1 MRSIN
6 GLLSLLTIR
15 LSNLIDSNY
24 TRKASVTVIISLI
37 LLSMISVSG
46 LAGAQLISSQA
57 DSSALRDASRPLGK
71 AIDPITDCN
80 EPIDI
85 SNASSSR
92 IDDSNDNEMNARSA
106 FDNDEDTEWSEDR
119 VGAYLDF
126 DIGAIRSIC
135 DIEILWDEGDEKSY
149 NFVVSVSENGTE
161 FNDIIRASS
170 SGDSS
175 LPESYPIPDSMA
187 KQIRLTVY
195 GNSEDE
201 TAAVKEISV
210 NGRDVRKIGQE
221 YKICEDLPI
230 AKLSATPSQSGDPP
244 ENAVDGDF
252 LTTWSNIGVG
262 SFIQADLGAMKSVCG
277 VSIAWYNGESRQYEF
292 EISVSKDGMTFDQ
305 VYEGISSGSSIRP
318 QNYAFSNADAKYI
331 RITVFDNDKNNWA
344 SITELSIKGFTPP
357 LPPNEPPVANSKS
370 VSTDM
375 DVSIP
380 IKLSGSDPEGSLLT
394 FNVVDLPKHGQLSS
408 LSADTVRY
416 TPEEGY
422 SGIDSF
428 TYTVKDDKGLTS
440 SKTLVAININNKPAV
455 ANSKS
460 VSTDMDVSIPI
471 KLSGSDPEGSLL
483 TFNVVDLPKHG
494 QLSSLSADTVRYTPE
509 EGYSGIDSFTYT
521 VKDDKGLTSA
531 KATVTV
537 DIKEVLEC
545 RMLNPT
551 MVTAI
556 GSDDINVLSNVIDKN
571 LNTMWSREG
580 ADSWIQ
586 FDLGSKAKICSVDI
600 AWYRGDMR
608 QNIFTVSVSDDG
620 SVFKNIFEGESNG
633 TATGFE
639 KYNLP
644 SGADGKFVRITVNGN
659 SENNR
664 ASITEITLFGV
675 GNESEPPSSL
685 PPSQPTPGD
694 SGSDAGTN
702 DKFGIKKI
710 YSTKPGGE
718 EWFMNMQDP
727 NNDPRSKPPS
737 MSKNSDGSWRV
748 SSDQVRYGVY
758 TSAGYKPDDV
768 EKDHGVIASR
778 GYMQSP
784 NDWKNVEMT
793 GQVKFNS
800 GDSGE
805 NWAWYARGG
814 RHTGSG
820 SPDGCEG
827 SSLKGDLRY
836 SDGTVR
842 WAKEQWHVSYVFSS
856 WKNSPASADG
866 KFVGFKAM
874 MYNTIIDG
882 ETAVKLELWVD
893 PSNDNN
899 WQKAYDFIDQGG
911 WGSDGGECNGEPDQ
925 IISWGGPVASF
936 RWDGANSVDIKNL
949 SVREIVPPK

>member
-1 MRSIN
+1 MRSIS
-6 GLLSLLTIR
+6 GFLSLLTIR

-24 TRKASVTVIISLI
+24 TGKASVTFIISLI
-37 LLSMISVSG
+37 LLSMISVSD
-46 LAGAQLISSQA
+46 LAGAQLVSSQA
-57 DSSALRDASRPLGK
+57 DSSLLRDASRPIGK
-71 AIDPITDCN
+71 AINPLTDCN

-85 SNASSSR
+85 NNASSSS

-126 DIGAIRSIC
+126 DIGVIRSIC
-135 DIEILWDEGDEKSY
+135 DIEILWEEGDEKSY

-161 FNDIIRASS
+161 FKDIIRASS

-187 KQIRLTVY
+187 KQIRLSVY

-221 YKICEDLPI
+221 YKICEELPI
-230 AKLSATPSQSGDPP
+230 AKLLATPSQSGDPP
-244 ENAVDGDF
+244 ENVVDGDF
-252 LTTWSNIGVG
+252 LTTWSNNGVG

-292 EISVSKDGMTFDQ
+292 EISVSKDGMNFDQ

-318 QNYAFSNADAKYI
+318 QNYAFSDANAKYV
-331 RITVFDNDKNNWA
+331 RITVFGNDKNNWA
-344 SITELSIKGFTPP
+344 GITELSIKGFTPP
-357 LPPNEPPVANSKS
+357 LPPNESPVSNSKS

-375 DVSIP
+375 NVSIP
-380 IKLSGSDPEGSLLT
+380 IKLSGSDPEGSILT

-408 LSADTVRY
+408 VSADTVRY
-416 TPEEGY
+416 TPDEGY
-422 SGIDSF
+422 SGTDSF
-428 TYTVKDDKGLTS
+428 TY
-440 SKTLVAININNKPAV
+440 I
-455 ANSKS
+455 
-460 VSTDMDVSIPI
+460 
-471 KLSGSDPEGSLL
+471 
-483 TFNVVDLPKHG
+483 
-494 QLSSLSADTVRYTPE
+494 
-509 EGYSGIDSFTYT
+509 

-531 KATVTV
+531 KAAVTV

-556 GSDDINVLSNVIDKN
+556 GSDDINVPSNVIDKN

-608 QNIFTVSVSDDG
+608 QNVFTVSVSDDG

-675 GNESEPPSSL
+675 GNESEPPSSLPPSQPPSSL

>member
-15 LSNLIDSNY
+15 LPNLIDSNN
-24 TRKASVTVIISLI
+24 TRKASVTFIISLI
-37 LLSMISVSG
+37 ILSMISVSD
-46 LAGAQLISSQA
+46 LAGAQLVSSQA
-57 DSSALRDASRPLGK
+57 DSSVLRDASRTHDK
-71 AIDPITDCN
+71 TITPITDCN

-85 SNASSSR
+85 NNASSSS
-92 IDDSNDNEMNARSA
+92 IDDSNDNEMNVRSA
-106 FDNDEDTEWSEDR
+106 FDKDEDTEWSEDR

-161 FNDIIRASS
+161 FKDRIRASS

-221 YKICEDLPI
+221 YKICEELPI
-230 AKLSATPSQSGDPP
+230 AKLMATSSQSGDPP

-252 LTTWSNIGVG
+252 LTTWSNNGVG
-262 SFIQADLGAMKSVCG
+262 SFIQADLGEMKSVCG

-292 EISVSKDGMTFDQ
+292 EISVSKDGMNFEQ
-305 VYEGISSGSSIRP
+305 VYEGKSSGSSIRP
-318 QNYAFSNADAKYI
+318 QNYAFSDATAKYV
-331 RITVFDNDKNNWA
+331 RITVFGNDNNNWA

-357 LPPNEPPVANSKS
+357 LPPNEPPVAHSKS

-375 DVSIP
+375 NVSIP
-380 IKLSGSDPEGSLLT
+380 IKLSGSDPEGSILT
-394 FNVVDLPKHGQLSS
+394 FNIVDLPKHGQLSS
-408 LSADTVRY
+408 TSADTVRY
-416 TPEEGY
+416 TPDEGY
-422 SGIDSF
+422 SGTDSF
-428 TYTVKDDKGLTS
+428 TYTVKD
-440 SKTLVAININNKPAV
+440 N
-455 ANSKS
+455 
-460 VSTDMDVSIPI
+460 
-471 KLSGSDPEGSLL
+471 
-483 TFNVVDLPKHG
+483 
-494 QLSSLSADTVRYTPE
+494 
-509 EGYSGIDSFTYT
+509 
-521 VKDDKGLTSA
+521 KGLTSA
-531 KATVTV
+531 KATVSV

-556 GSDDINVLSNVIDKN
+556 GSDDINVPSNVIDKN
-571 LNTMWSREG
+571 LNTMWSKDG

-608 QNIFTVSVSDDG
+608 QNVFTVSVSDDG
-620 SVFKNIFEGESNG
+620 LVFKNIFEGESNG

-644 SGADGKFVRITVNGN
+644 SGTDGKFVRITVNGN

-675 GNESEPPSSL
+675 GNESEQPSSP
-685 PPSQPTPGD
+685 PPSQPPSSPPPSQHSPGGD
-694 SGSDAGTN
+694 ESDAGTN
-702 DKFGIKKI
+702 DEFGIKKI

-820 SPDGCEG
+820 NPDGCEG

-836 SDGTVR
+836 TDGTVR

-874 MYNTIIDG
+874 MYNTVIDG

>member
-6 GLLSLLTIR
+6 GVLSLLSIR

-24 TRKASVTVIISLI
+24 TRKASVTFIISLI
-37 LLSMISVSG
+37 LLSMISVSD
-46 LAGAQLISSQA
+46 LAGAQLGSSQA
-57 DSSALRDASRPLGK
+57 DSNALRDASRPLGK
-71 AIDPITDCN
+71 AINPITDCN

-85 SNASSSR
+85 SNASSSS
-92 IDDSNDNEMNARSA
+92 IDNSNDNEVNARSA

-126 DIGAIRSIC
+126 DIGVIRSIC

-161 FNDIIRASS
+161 FKDIIRASS

-187 KQIRLTVY
+187 KQIRFTVY

-221 YKICEDLPI
+221 YKICEELPI
-230 AKLSATPSQSGDPP
+230 AKLLATPSQSGDPP

-292 EISVSKDGMTFDQ
+292 EISVSEDGMNFDQ

-318 QNYAFSNADAKYI
+318 QNYAFSDANAKYV
-331 RITVFDNDKNNWA
+331 RITVFGNDKNNWA
-344 SITELSIKGFTPP
+344 GITELSIKGFTPS

-380 IKLSGSDPEGSLLT
+380 IKLSGSDPEGSILT

-408 LSADTVRY
+408 V
-416 TPEEGY
+416 
-422 SGIDSF
+422 
-428 TYTVKDDKGLTS
+428 
-440 SKTLVAININNKPAV
+440 
-455 ANSKS
+455 
-460 VSTDMDVSIPI
+460 
-471 KLSGSDPEGSLL
+471 
-483 TFNVVDLPKHG
+483 
-494 QLSSLSADTVRYTPE
+494 SADTVRYTPE

-545 RMLNPT
+545 MMLNPT

-556 GSDDINVLSNVIDKN
+556 GSDDINVPSNVIDKN

-608 QNIFTVSVSDDG
+608 QNVFTVSVSDDG

-675 GNESEPPSSL
+675 GNESEPPSSP
-685 PPSQPTPGD
+685 PPSQPPSSPPPSQPNPGGN
-694 SGSDAGTN
+694 GSDADTN

-768 EKDHGVIASR
+768 VKDHGVIASR

-820 SPDGCEG
+820 NPDGCEG

-836 SDGTVR
+836 TDGTVR

-911 WGSDGGECNGEPDQ
+911 WGSDGEECNGEPDQ
-925 IISWGGPVASF
+925 IISWGGPIASF

>member
-24 TRKASVTVIISLI
+24 TRKASVTFIISLI
-37 LLSMISVSG
+37 LLSMISVSD
-46 LAGAQLISSQA
+46 LAGAQLVSSQA

-71 AIDPITDCN
+71 AINPITDCN

-85 SNASSSR
+85 SNASSSS
-92 IDDSNDNEMNARSA
+92 IDDSNDNEMDARSA

-161 FNDIIRASS
+161 FKDIIRASS

-221 YKICEDLPI
+221 YKICEELPI
-230 AKLSATPSQSGDPP
+230 AKLLATPSQSGDPP
-244 ENAVDGDF
+244 ENAVDGDI
-252 LTTWSNIGVG
+252 LTTWSNIGLG

-292 EISVSKDGMTFDQ
+292 EISVSKDGMNFDQ
-305 VYEGISSGSSIRP
+305 VYEGKSSGSSIRP
-318 QNYAFSNADAKYI
+318 QNYAFSDANAKYV
-331 RITVFDNDKNNWA
+331 RITVFGNDKNNWA
-344 SITELSIKGFTPP
+344 GITELSIKGFTPP
-357 LPPNEPPVANSKS
+357 LPPNGPPVANSKS

-375 DVSIP
+375 NVSIP
-380 IKLSGSDPEGSLLT
+380 IKLSGSDPEGSILT

-408 LSADTVRY
+408 V
-416 TPEEGY
+416 
-422 SGIDSF
+422 
-428 TYTVKDDKGLTS
+428 
-440 SKTLVAININNKPAV
+440 
-455 ANSKS
+455 
-460 VSTDMDVSIPI
+460 
-471 KLSGSDPEGSLL
+471 
-483 TFNVVDLPKHG
+483 
-494 QLSSLSADTVRYTPE
+494 SADTVRYTPE

-556 GSDDINVLSNVIDKN
+556 GSDDINVPSNVIDKN

-586 FDLGSKAKICSVDI
+586 FGLGSKAKICSVDI

-608 QNIFTVSVSDDG
+608 QNVFTVSVSDDG

-675 GNESEPPSSL
+675 GNVSEPPSSP
-685 PPSQPTPGD
+685 PPSQPPSSPPPSQPPSSPPPSQPPSSPPPSQPNPGGN
-694 SGSDAGTN
+694 GSDAGTN

-768 EKDHGVIASR
+768 VKDHAVIASR

-820 SPDGCEG
+820 NPDGCEG

-836 SDGTVR
+836 TDGTVR